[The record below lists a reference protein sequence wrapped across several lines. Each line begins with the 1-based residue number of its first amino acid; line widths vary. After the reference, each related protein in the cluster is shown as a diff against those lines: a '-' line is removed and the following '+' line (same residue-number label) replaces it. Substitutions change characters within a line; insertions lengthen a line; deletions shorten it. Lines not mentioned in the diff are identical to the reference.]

1 MSEGTAGSQGAGQQ
15 PRVDWHLL
23 QGLSFHCHRP
33 GLRLHLAAVLP
44 VLLPAVVAGDGLL
57 PVLGQPGGVLGLPDH
72 QGQGLPLLGV
82 GGEGGRPGRRCWR
95 CCPGRWWTHPRNL
108 GKEAMVST
116 TSSQGLASWSLLA
129 PEHIGLMSA
138 VHWRLLRLNDN
149 SGQWTSILNTDDL
162 WSALLWLWDGNCVTV
177 FDSV

>member
-1 MSEGTAGSQGAGQQ
+1 MVCEGTAGSQGAGQQ

-23 QGLSFHCHRP
+23 QGLSFHCHCP

-82 GGEGGRPGRRCWR
+82 GGEGGDQGGGAGGAARGD
-95 CCPGRWWTHPRNL
+95 GGHVL
-108 GKEAMVST
+108 G
-116 TSSQGLASWSLLA
+116 
-129 PEHIGLMSA
+129 I
-138 VHWRLLRLNDN
+138 
-149 SGQWTSILNTDDL
+149 
-162 WSALLWLWDGNCVTV
+162 
-177 FDSV
+177 